1 MGMKPIFEQERKFFK
16 EKTGINLPTDCWR
29 NGQKIY
35 LDIYCSKPLYQ
46 FKVENKEIKITKNN
60 TELFK
65 EYQQIKLNETIKK
78 EEDKLNKL
86 YKQSYEFLY
95 NYLLEHKDIPIVFNH
110 SGGKDSCL
118 SYEIFKDVLKNIP
131 DLDYVISFANT
142 SNDTPDT
149 YKFIKNELSKD
160 KLKIMNPKEGFYQW
174 IKRKN
179 YFIPTVLTRNCC
191 TTYKE
196 GQIQKN
202 YDKNKEYIMILG
214 VRKYES
220 TKRAKYD
227 WIMDYNFYSKLF
239 KNNNQPKKWINI
251 APIIEWEDKDVW
263 LYILKNNIK
272 INKQYYYGYNRCGC
286 LICPYQHDYI
296 DLLTEKYYPNLW
308 KRWID
313 DILYNNYINN
323 NIKKSMKWSFQE
335 YINGKWK
342 TGVSKT
348 YEIINKKP
356 TKENINELMEVLQI
370 KDYNLALK
378 YFDKKC
384 SNCNKKMNPNEIAM
398 NLKLFGRQVNME
410 KCLCKKCLC
419 EKMNIKGK
427 DYNKMV
433 YNFREQ
439 GCNLF

>member
-1 MGMKPIFEQERKFFK
+1 MGMKPIFEQEREFFK
-16 EKTGINLPTDCWR
+16 EKTGIDLPMDCWR

-35 LDIYCSKPLYQ
+35 LDIYCQNPLYK
-46 FKVENKEIKITKNN
+46 FKVENKEIKNTKNN

-65 EYQQIKLNETIKK
+65 KYQQIKLNETIKK
-78 EEDKLNKL
+78 EEDRLNKL

-149 YKFIKNELSKD
+149 YRFIKNELPKD

-179 YFIPTVLTRNCC
+179 YFVPTVLTRNCC
-191 TTYKE
+191 ATYKE

-239 KNNNQPKKWINI
+239 KNNKQQKKWINI
-251 APIIEWEDKDVW
+251 APIIEWKDEDVW

-272 INKQYYYGYNRCGC
+272 INQQYYYGYNRCGC
-286 LICPYQHDYI
+286 LICPYQNDYI
-296 DLLTEKYYPNLW
+296 DLLTEKKYPSLW
-308 KRWID
+308 KRWTE
-313 DILYNNYINN
+313 DILYNNYVKNN
-323 NIKKSMKWSFQE
+323 VKESMKWSFQE

-356 TKENINELMEVLQI
+356 TKENVNELMQVLQI

-398 NLKLFGRQVNME
+398 NLKLFGRQVDMK

-419 EKMNIKGK
+419 EKMDIKGN

-433 YNFREQ
+433 YNFRNQ
-439 GCNLF
+439 GCALF

>member
-118 SYEIFKDVLKNIP
+118 SYEIFKDVLKNIL

-149 YKFIKNELSKD
+149 YKFIKNELPKD

-191 TTYKE
+191 ATYKE
-196 GQIQKN
+196 EQIQKN